1 MRQALGKGIGA
12 LIPTAS
18 PRRSAA
24 SIPIPGPAGDA
35 SVSEQNAVRNLAV
48 DDVDLN
54 PRQPRSH
61 FDDHALGEL
70 ARSISESGVLQPILV
85 RRADAGRYQ
94 LIAGERRLRAC
105 RQAGLTTVPA
115 LVRETTDQESLILAI
130 IENVQRADLGPL
142 EEARAYQSLIDEFG
156 LSQEEVARR
165 VGKSRPAVTNSLR
178 LLQLPPDA
186 QEELASGRL
195 SAGHAR
201 ALLAVA
207 GDDARRTLTRE
218 IVHRG
223 LTVRDAERAA
233 RQTAA
238 EPAAPRRD
246 PDITRMESDLARA
259 LGTKVRI
266 QPSRGGTG
274 RLEIDYFSDDDL
286 ARLVDRLTGP
296 PPSSRRRSA

>member
-24 SIPIPGPAGDA
+24 SIPIPGPAGDT
-35 SVSEQNAVRNLAV
+35 SVSEQNAVRNIAV
-48 DDVDLN
+48 DDIDLN
-54 PRQPRSH
+54 PRQPRTH
-61 FDDHALGEL
+61 FDDHALDEL

-85 RRADAGRYQ
+85 RRADLGRYQ

-156 LSQEEVARR
+156 FSQEEVARR

-178 LLQLPPDA
+178 LLQLPRDA

-233 RQTAA
+233 RQTTA
-238 EPAAPRRD
+238 EAAAPRRD
-246 PDITRMESDLARA
+246 PDITRMESALARA

-266 QPSRGGTG
+266 QPSRGGAG

-296 PPSSRRRSA
+296 PSSRRRSA